1 MLLIPYDS
9 PLVQHLLTSWW
20 TTWQLNCHVLFNV
33 PVSRHWLDSLLCCRQ
48 TLYRHNYVGS
58 AVIRFIFEMYKGN
71 VGIESFRNLLA
82 VGIELDILPIP
93 F

>member
-1 MLLIPYDS
+1 MAAELPRS
-9 PLVQHLLTSWW
+9 VQCT
-20 TTWQLNCHVLFNV
+20 CE
-33 PVSRHWLDSLLCCRQ
+33 Q
-48 TLYRHNYVGS
+48 TLVGLVIMLQTNTLPNYVGS